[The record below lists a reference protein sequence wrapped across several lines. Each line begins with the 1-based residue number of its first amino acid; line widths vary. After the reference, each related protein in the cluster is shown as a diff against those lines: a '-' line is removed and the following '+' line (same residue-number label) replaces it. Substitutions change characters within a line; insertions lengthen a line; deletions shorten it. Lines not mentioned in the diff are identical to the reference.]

1 MRKWNFCAGPAAI
14 PEEVLREAQNE
25 LLEWG
30 LSGSSV
36 MEVSHRSDLF
46 AEVATSSTTDI
57 KALLNIGDD
66 HEVLFLQGGA
76 TLQFTSVPLNFT
88 KKSSIVSYLNT
99 GLWSKK
105 AIKAASKYASVNV
118 VASSEESNYTYVP
131 STNEWRVD
139 SDSIYFHYVMNETI
153 QGLAMRDPISSEI
166 PVICDMSSCILSEE
180 VDFHNLDLV
189 YAGAQKNI
197 GPAGLTLVIIKK
209 DFLEKANEDI
219 PDILS
224 YKKNSQAGSMLNTPP
239 TFAWYLAGKGF
250 NWLLKKGGLKS
261 SHKENEK
268 KAKLLYDFI
277 DSSSFYSNPVEKEY
291 RSIMNVPFLLDDE
304 NADSSFLEK
313 AEIKGL
319 LNLKGHR
326 SVGGMRASIYNATPF
341 EAVEDLVSFMSD
353 FERSYTGNGK

>member
-14 PEEVLREAQNE
+14 PEEVLIEAQNE
-25 LLEWG
+25 LLEWD

-36 MEVSHRSDLF
+36 MEVSHRSNLF
-46 AEVATSSTTDI
+46 AEVAASSTKDI

-118 VASSEESNYTYVP
+118 AASSEESNYTYVP
-131 STNEWRVD
+131 STQEWRVD

-153 QGLAMRDPISSEI
+153 QGLAMRDPISSDI
-166 PVICDMSSCILSEE
+166 PVISDMSSCILSEE
-180 VDFHNLDLV
+180 VDFNNLDLV

-239 TFAWYLAGKGF
+239 TFSWYLAGKVF
-250 NWLLKKGGLKS
+250 KWLLKKGGVKS
-261 SHKENEK
+261 IQKENEK

-291 RSIMNVPFLLDDE
+291 RSIMNVPFLLDGE

-313 AEIKGL
+313 AEINGL

>member
-14 PEEVLREAQNE
+14 PEEVLIEAQNE

-46 AEVATSSTTDI
+46 AEVAASSTKDI

-131 STNEWRVD
+131 STNEWRED
-139 SDSIYFHYVMNETI
+139 SGSIYFHYVMNETI

-239 TFAWYLAGKGF
+239 TFAWYLAGKVF
-250 NWLLKKGGLKS
+250 KWLLKKGGVKS
-261 SHKENEK
+261 IQKENEK

-277 DSSSFYSNPVEKEY
+277 DSSSFYSNPVDKEY
-291 RSIMNVPFLLDDE
+291 RSIMNVPFLLSDE
-304 NADSSFLEK
+304 NANSSFLEK
-313 AEIKGL
+313 AEINGL